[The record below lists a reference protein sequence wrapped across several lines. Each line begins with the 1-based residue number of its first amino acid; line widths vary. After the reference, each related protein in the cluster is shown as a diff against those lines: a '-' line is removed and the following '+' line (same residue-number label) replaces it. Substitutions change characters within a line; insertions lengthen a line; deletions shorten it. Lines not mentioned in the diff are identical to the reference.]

1 MPVTSLNVGR
11 GGSHGARATPGAAFR
26 RTLVAAAVGLVV
38 TVVVA
43 LGPGVRIAFD
53 SPEARLVL
61 ETTAGLIAGLV
72 AVLFYGRFRQSRS
85 VQALLLVYAMGML
98 SGAALVFVVVPLL
111 GGIPSDG
118 TVTTWSAVV
127 VRQMGALL
135 ILAAAVLP
143 GRALRRRH
151 RVWEALAFVAVLLA
165 VVGLVQAMTAGI
177 PAVVRSQPPAQD
189 PVVVPSLE
197 AHPVVLAVQGANLAC
212 FAVAAVAF
220 TRQSAR
226 TGDDLAGWVGAAAAV
241 GAWARVNY
249 LLYPSLF
256 STWFYTGDLL
266 RLGFYCLLLVG
277 AWRELNRYWAAQTEN
292 AAFGERRRLARD
304 LHDGTLQEIGYMR
317 SQLGSVEGPT
327 AERLRAAADRAIDE
341 TRAALAALT
350 APPGEAFPVTLRR
363 SVEEAAGRY
372 DVLVEWSQDPDAD
385 AFPRRPEDLLRIAR
399 EALTNAAKHGHA
411 HVVSVRLHAGALEV
425 ADDGKGFDTSE
436 PARPGSFGLT
446 SMRDRATGMGG
457 ALYVESEPGRGTTVR
472 VTWPTTA

>member
-1 MPVTSLNVGR
+1 M
-11 GGSHGARATPGAAFR
+11 GAAYR

-85 VQALLLVYAMGML
+85 LQALLLVYAMGML

-111 GGIPSDG
+111 GGIPPDS
-118 TVTTWSAVV
+118 TVTTWSAVA

-135 ILAAAVLP
+135 ILAAALLP

-165 VVGLVQAMTAGI
+165 VAVLVQTMTAGI
-177 PAVVRSQPPAQD
+177 AAVVTSPPAQD
-189 PVVVPSLE
+189 PVVVPTLD
-197 AHPVVLAVQGANLAC
+197 AHPVVLAVQVANLIC

-220 TRQSAR
+220 TRQSAQ

-277 AWRELNRYWAAQTEN
+277 AWRELNRYWAAQAEN

-304 LHDGTLQEIGYMR
+304 LHDGTLQEIGYIR
-317 SQLGSVEGPT
+317 SQIGSVEGPQ
-327 AERLRAAADRAIDE
+327 AERIRSAADRAIDE

-372 DVLVEWSQDPDAD
+372 DVLVEWSQDPDTD
-385 AFPRRPEDLLRIAR
+385 AFPGRPEDLLRIAR

-411 HVVSVRLHAGALEV
+411 HLVSVRLHADALEV

-457 ALYVESEPGRGTTVR
+457 ALHVESEPGRGTTVR